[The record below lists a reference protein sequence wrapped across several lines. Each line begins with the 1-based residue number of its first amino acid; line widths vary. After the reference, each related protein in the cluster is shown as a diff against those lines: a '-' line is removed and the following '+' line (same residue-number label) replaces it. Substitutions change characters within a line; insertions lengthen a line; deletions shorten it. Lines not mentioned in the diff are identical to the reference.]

1 MGNIFNT
8 FGNIFKM
15 KNKAMETNKETM
27 EQQDMNQEETVENTT
42 NTSDHNSDETTEQVD
57 ELAQLKAEKEG
68 LKDKY
73 IRLVAEF
80 DNYKRRTSKQ
90 IMEIRET
97 ATEGL
102 MISLLEIMDDYDR
115 AKDSLDKADDVKALK
130 EGVHLIFN
138 KLINTFK
145 AKGLVEMEAK
155 EKDFDADQHEAI
167 AEIPSPTPE
176 LEGKVIDVV
185 QKGYILNDKI
195 IRHAKVVVGKKVD

>member
-8 FGNIFKM
+8 FGNIFKT
-15 KNKAMETNKETM
+15 KNKAMETNKETV
-27 EQQDMNQEETVENTT
+27 EQQDMNGQEQVENVEQTAE
-42 NTSDHNSDETTEQVD
+42 NTANEAPTEID
-57 ELAQLKAEKEG
+57 ELAQLKLEKEE

-90 IMEIRET
+90 IIEIRET

-102 MISLLEIMDDYDR
+102 MTSLLEIVDDYDR
-115 AKDSLDKADDVKALK
+115 AKDNLEKAEDVAALK
-130 EGVHLIFN
+130 EGVYLIFN
-138 KLINTFK
+138 KLIKTFE

-155 EKDFDADQHEAI
+155 DKDFDADFHEAI
-167 AEIPSPTPE
+167 AEIPAPTPE

-195 IRHAKVVVGKKVD
+195 IRHAKVVVGK

>member
-8 FGNIFKM
+8 FGNIFKT
-15 KNKAMETNKETM
+15 KNKAMETNKETV
-27 EQQDMNQEETVENTT
+27 EQQDMNGQEQVENVEQTAE
-42 NTSDHNSDETTEQVD
+42 NTANEAPTEID
-57 ELAQLKAEKEG
+57 ELAQLKLEKEE

-90 IMEIRET
+90 IIEIRET
-97 ATEGL
+97 ATESL
-102 MISLLEIMDDYDR
+102 MTSLLEIVDDYDR
-115 AKDSLDKADDVKALK
+115 AKDNLEKAEDVAALK
-130 EGVHLIFN
+130 EGVYLIFN
-138 KLINTFK
+138 KLIKTFE

-155 EKDFDADQHEAI
+155 EKDFDADFHEAI
-167 AEIPSPTPE
+167 AEIPAPTPD

-195 IRHAKVVVGKKVD
+195 IRHAKVVVGK